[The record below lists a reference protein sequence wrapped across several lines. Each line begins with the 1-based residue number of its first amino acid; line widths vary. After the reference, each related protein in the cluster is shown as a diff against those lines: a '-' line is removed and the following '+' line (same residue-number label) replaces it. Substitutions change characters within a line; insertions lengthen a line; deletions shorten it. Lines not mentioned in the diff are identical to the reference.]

1 MSERRMLSNYLDAR
15 EVFLADPSPQNEG
28 IVIQAY
34 AEFARCF
41 APDQA
46 AELIS
51 LCCRHFARYV
61 EDRRQAA

>member
-1 MSERRMLSNYLDAR
+1 MSERRALSDYLYAR
-15 EVFLADPSPQNEG
+15 ELFLADPSPRNEG

-51 LCCRHFARYV
+51 LCCRHFARYID
-61 EDRRQAA
+61 DRRHAA